1 MPLVTN
7 RCPKHKNAFPETEC
21 PFCVLEAKES
31 AIGASR
37 AFFENYGGHKV
48 ILQFRDRRE
57 EVAVEKLYQHFRARL
72 LEELAPTL
80 MKVEREG

>member
-21 PFCVLEAKES
+21 PFCALETKEES
-31 AIGASR
+31 IGASR
-37 AFFENYGGHKV
+37 EFFKKHGNSDLHGLIMRIDV
-48 ILQFRDRRE
+48 TPE
-57 EVAVEKLYQHFRARL
+57 ELYQHFRARL